1 MAHRPFARGVDQLM
15 YVGDD
20 TATPAPA
27 VTPPQA
33 KDLIPVAALGLVAWK
48 TRGILRLAAA
58 IGAGYLGLQ
67 YYAKT
72 HAV

>member
-20 TATPAPA
+20 VTAPTVTPAQP
-27 VTPPQA
+27 

-48 TRGILRLAAA
+48 TKGILRLAAA

-72 HAV
+72 HTV